1 MYNKNYTNYRPNKY
15 SNSYTPKKA
24 VKNFKDLEV
33 YQKALEGSV
42 FAADEIINFLKAS
55 KRSRADIAKAEV
67 DKSQNDG
74 TEENGYA
81 AKNGNVGSGD
91 NGTGNRE
98 TENGY
103 AANNGNVGSGDN
115 GTGNRETEN
124 GYAANNGNV
133 GSGTVDYEVLI
144 EQSIIKNM
152 VWCALSIP
160 HLIAES
166 HSKRFGTEDECLKIL
181 DEVMLKCNK
190 MVVYLEQTRDI
201 LQTGIESERFNEEI
215 NKYFYIRRKVLN
227 LQRVWRKYI
236 NQNAEDIKHKT

>member
-67 DKSQNDG
+67 DKSQNNG

-98 TENGY
+98 TEKGY
-103 AANNGNVGSGDN
+103 AAK
-115 GTGNRETEN
+115 
-124 GYAANNGNV
+124 NGNV